1 MNGRAKH
8 AVAAAVVGASI
19 AVTVPAAAAE
29 TMVIKIAE
37 IKGDSADAKHKGE
50 IDILAW
56 SWGTSTAAAPGTKA
70 GLQNLTI
77 TKRIDSASPRLM
89 FASARGQSFKEIV
102 LTVMNLGGKG
112 IATDVIRVKLSDA
125 MVSSVKVAEQAGGTP
140 GGTEE
145 VTFSFGAC
153 EYSFWPTTGA
163 GTQGPEIKMTWNVRN
178 NAEK

>member
-19 AVTVPAAAAE
+19 AVTVPAMAAE

-50 IDILAW
+50 IDVLAW
-56 SWGTSTAAAPGTKA
+56 SWGTSTTATAGSKA

-89 FASARGQSFKEIV
+89 FASARGQNFKEIV
-102 LTVMNLGGKG
+102 LTVMTVGGKG
-112 IATDVIRVKLSDA
+112 LADAIRIRLTDA
-125 MVSSVKVAEQAGGTP
+125 MVSSVKVTDQASAMG

-153 EYSFWPTTGA
+153 EYSFWPTTG
-163 GTQGPEIKMTWNVRN
+163 GTQGPEVKMTWNVRN

>member
-19 AVTVPAAAAE
+19 AVTVPAAAADA
-29 TMVIKIAE
+29 MVIKIAE

-56 SWGTSTAAAPGTKA
+56 SWGTSTTGTAGSKA

-89 FASARGQSFKEIV
+89 FASARGQNFKEII
-102 LTVMNLGGKG
+102 LTVMSVGGK
-112 IATDVIRVKLSDA
+112 ASTDVIRIKLADA
-125 MVSSVKVAEQAGGTP
+125 MVSSVKVAEQAGATA

-145 VTFSFGAC
+145 VTFSFAAC
-153 EYSFWPTTGA
+153 EYSFWPTTA
-163 GTQGPEIKMTWNVRN
+163 SGTQGPEVKMTWNVRN

>member
-50 IDILAW
+50 IDVLAW
-56 SWGTSTAAAPGTKA
+56 SWGTSTTAAAGTKA

-89 FASARGQSFKEIV
+89 FASARGQNFKEIV
-102 LTVMNLGGKG
+102 LTVMTVGGKG
-112 IATDVIRVKLSDA
+112 VPTDAIRIKLADA
-125 MVSSVKVAEQAGGTP
+125 MVSSVKVTDQANAMG

-153 EYSFWPTTGA
+153 EYSFWPTIA
-163 GTQGPEIKMTWNVRN
+163 GSTQGPEVKMTWNVRN